1 MISCKSSP
9 DERIRP
15 ISTSTIATTTENY
28 AEVTTEV
35 PKNETNEEG
44 PKSSWHMKMNQSEI
58 KPNSLLVELVI
69 TKGLSENATEPS
81 EKIEVFSKET
91 STEIMMET
99 TTKNAPITIWD
110 MQVNQTEMDSYL
122 RNASVKEGLLNAAK
136 KVEFGKCLIIASFL
150 L

>member
-15 ISTSTIATTTENY
+15 ISTSTIATTTEKY

-69 TKGLSENATEPS
+69 TKELSENSTEPS
-81 EKIEVFSKET
+81 EKIEIISKEA

-99 TTKNAPITIWD
+99 TTKNAPTSIWD
-110 MQVNQTEMDSYL
+110 MQVNQTEIDSYL
-122 RNASVKEGLLNAAK
+122 RNASVKEGM
-136 KVEFGKCLIIASFL
+136 
-150 L
+150 

>member
-15 ISTSTIATTTENY
+15 ISTSTIATRTENY

-69 TKGLSENATEPS
+69 TKGLSENSTKPS
-81 EKIEVFSKET
+81 EKIEVI

-99 TTKNAPITIWD
+99 TTKNAPTSIWD
-110 MQVNQTEMDSYL
+110 NVVNQTEMDSYL
-122 RNASVKEGLLNAAK
+122 QNASVKEGLLNAAK
-136 KVEFGKCLIIASFL
+136 R
-150 L
+150 

>member
-15 ISTSTIATTTENY
+15 ISTSTIATTTKNP

-35 PKNETNEEG
+35 SINETNEEG

-69 TKGLSENATEPS
+69 TKGISENATELS
-81 EKIEVFSKET
+81 EKIEDVSNEA
-91 STEIMMET
+91 STEKMLET
-99 TTKNAPITIWD
+99 TTKNVPTSIWD
-110 MQVNQTEMDSYL
+110 MQVNKTEMDIYL
-122 RNASVKEGLLNAAK
+122 RNASVKEG
-136 KVEFGKCLIIASFL
+136 V
-150 L
+150 